1 MAGESS
7 ETCRGAQE
15 EAPEVSGVEIKTGLP
30 GFTEM

>member
-7 ETCRGAQE
+7 ETWRGAQE

-30 GFTEM
+30 RFTEM